1 MKKWELC
8 EPENWHYAANIFPLL
23 ERDELE
29 ALSVDIKEHGLL
41 NPIIR
46 CEGKILDGRNR
57 MLACRLA
64 QVEPRFKD
72 ISAKDATV
80 WALSQNLY
88 RRHLTPTEEAFAVY
102 SVEIKSDKKL
112 KNTGGKER
120 ERAYKKLAKLKE
132 GLAGIIKILP
142 IDAAKQVKQL
152 LGTKKE
158 VKEISKFEALFYRL
172 NALVPT
178 YSDGTE
184 HVAIQLLD
192 AVCSVSKKE
201 LSEADKDFLK
211 SIIPLLNRIST
222 DFAGYAK
229 RLQNLSWEA

>member
-1 MKKWELC
+1 MKKWNLC
-8 EPENWHYAANIFPLL
+8 DPENWHYAASVFPLL

-29 ALSVDIKEHGLL
+29 ALSVDIREHGLL

-88 RRHLTPTEEAFAVY
+88 RRHLAPAEEAFALY
-102 SVEIKSDKKL
+102 SVEIKSNSEL
-112 KNTGGKER
+112 KNIGGKDR
-120 ERAYKKLAKLKE
+120 ERAYRKLAKLKVE
-132 GLAGIIKILP
+132 LAKIVETLP

-152 LGTKKE
+152 LGVKKDIKE
-158 VKEISKFEALFYRL
+158 VSKFEALFYRL
-172 NALVPT
+172 NALAPS

-184 HVAIQLLD
+184 HVTIQLLEE
-192 AVCSVSKKE
+192 VCSHPEDAE
-201 LSEADKDFLK
+201 LNSADGVLLK
-211 SIIPLLNRIST
+211 GIGVLLERISKE
-222 DFAGYAK
+222 FAEYAQK
-229 RLQNLSWEA
+229 LKFTTG